1 LGIRNLLRWDI
12 LGGGECGTVKFEKC
26 DELLLG
32 KAEIIKEGNDI
43 TVLAIGK
50 MVSRT
55 MEAVEELKNLY
66 DGQQMTLKLNDVLDK
81 DYQELSNEQL
91 KENSSGIDVEV
102 INVRFLMPLDKETIL
117 KSINKTKKVV
127 IIEDNIVEGGLGT
140 KVQEL
145 ILEEKLND
153 IECLKI
159 AYPVDFIKQG
169 SVDEIEQK
177 YGLDK
182 KSIAKNLKM
191 LYNNIEKFWEGMN
204 F

>member
-1 LGIRNLLRWDI
+1 
-12 LGGGECGTVKFEKC
+12 
-26 DELLLG
+26 LLG

-191 LYNNIEKFWEGMN
+191 LYNNIEKF
-204 F
+204 